1 MQEKQNVRCCLKET
15 ALRTKLPLFKLERQ
29 RLTVNFCF
37 GSEVLVRF
45 FIFYLY
51 GDLLVELNISNQ
63 VVIFCS
69 MKGKAWH
76 VHAILFFTYAPLQAY
91 QSRHFFKKKYF
102 WNSYG

>member
-1 MQEKQNVRCCLKET
+1 MW
-15 ALRTKLPLFKLERQ
+15 
-29 RLTVNFCF
+29 
-37 GSEVLVRF
+37 F

-91 QSRHFFKKKYF
+91 QSRHFHKKTISGKIMVRDSNNVIVLVGYSTEVSVRYSVVQ
-102 WNSYG
+102 NSTQLSTLGNSK